1 MDDVG
6 KALGIIAN
14 DTSTYYVIGYQPI
27 KAVMDGKFRKI
38 TVKAKN
44 SSLTVRARK
53 GYVASSLP
61 PIK

>member
-1 MDDVG
+1 
-6 KALGIIAN
+6 
-14 DTSTYYVIGYQPI
+14 VIGYQPI
-27 KAVMDGKFRKI
+27 NTVMDGKFRKI

-44 SSLTVRARK
+44 PSLTVRARQ